1 MSGLFHLKRVGVRAT
16 WQRPLLA
23 PVRYDDFTRARPA
36 AELAALGS
44 DRPRYIQG
52 TVTAPLRPILG
63 GNRFLAE
70 IQDNA
75 GGVIA
80 VEGDREDMAEAGR
93 ELGEEGQT
101 AHLIAFVHRRAKGGA
116 YVTGVRAVPGE
127 WLGRVR
133 PAYPFPAR
141 LRIQRDPEDTVRN
154 QILSALTHDLP
165 ETETHIRARCQRYAL
180 SEEAV
185 AGILAPFPDA
195 HGALGAMHLPP
206 DVATGWEAQ
215 AALQRLGAR
224 LQVALLLRPW
234 ASPEDSGEPSDDREL
249 LE

>member
-1 MSGLFHLKRVGVRAT
+1 MSGLFHLKRIGVRAT

-36 AELAALGS
+36 AELAGLGS
-44 DRPRYIQG
+44 DRPRYVQG

-70 IQDNA
+70 IRDNA
-75 GGVIA
+75 GAVIA

-127 WLGRVR
+127 WLGRIR

-154 QILSALTHDLP
+154 QILSALAHDLP
-165 ETETHIRARCQRYAL
+165 ETESHIRARCQRYGL

-185 AGILAPFPDA
+185 AEIVAPFPDP
-195 HGALGAMHLPP
+195 HDALGTMHLPP

-215 AALQRLGAR
+215 AALQRLGEH

-234 ASPEDSGEPSDDREL
+234 ATPEEGTTPDERKL